1 MDEHSAKTIEIERMT
16 GLKVIVS
23 HAYYYKL
30 YFKFFQSNTID
41 PAVSVAMRTFMSEFG
56 DFEKLLPLDDTETTT
71 PKATV
76 TPPSPPTESSVIA
89 TLVSVVALV
98 GTIIL

>member
-1 MDEHSAKTIEIERMT
+1 MGKAWWRDQMDYHSAKIIEIERMT
-16 GLKVIVS
+16 GLK
-23 HAYYYKL
+23 
-30 YFKFFQSNTID
+30 FFQSKTID

-71 PKATV
+71 PKVTV
-76 TPPSPPTESSVIA
+76 TPPSPSPPTESSVIA

-98 GTIIL
+98 ATIIL

>member
-1 MDEHSAKTIEIERMT
+1 
-16 GLKVIVS
+16 
-23 HAYYYKL
+23 
-30 YFKFFQSNTID
+30 
-41 PAVSVAMRTFMSEFG
+41 MRTFMSEFG